1 MSACP
6 ARTILPSPLA
16 HGTIN
21 NVPVARSRT
30 PPTIHLARGLPRS
43 SPRHVAI
50 CDRVTGPTE
59 PLTRLPLDNRPHML
73 VLSGDRHKAEV
84 LDRVAEATEN
94 PAVKTA

>member
-1 MSACP
+1 MCRLP
-6 ARTILPSPLA
+6 AREPRLA
-16 HGTIN
+16 RGFSSLKH
-21 NVPVARSRT
+21 
-30 PPTIHLARGLPRS
+30 TIHLARGLPRS

-50 CDRVTGPTE
+50 CVRVTGPTE

-84 LDRVAEATEN
+84 LDRVVEATEN